1 MLSEPTRL
9 FTLLWTLLVLLGWTG
24 WGYLV
29 SRLLPRRYRATD
41 WGLMAALG
49 MAVLVALGGVLNL
62 FALISPFVVVVIVF
76 FGSAVWLVCAIATLD
91 SWKARGAWTRARV
104 APARLIYLSA
114 IVVLFSL
121 GLFRLIQI
129 LISPVGFN

>member
-1 MLSEPTRL
+1 
-9 FTLLWTLLVLLGWTG
+9 
-24 WGYLV
+24 
-29 SRLLPRRYRATD
+29 
-41 WGLMAALG
+41 MAALG

-62 FALISPFVVVVIVF
+62 FALISPFVVVIIVF

-91 SWKARGAWTRARV
+91 SWKARGAWTRAGV

-129 LISPVGFN
+129 LISPVGFS